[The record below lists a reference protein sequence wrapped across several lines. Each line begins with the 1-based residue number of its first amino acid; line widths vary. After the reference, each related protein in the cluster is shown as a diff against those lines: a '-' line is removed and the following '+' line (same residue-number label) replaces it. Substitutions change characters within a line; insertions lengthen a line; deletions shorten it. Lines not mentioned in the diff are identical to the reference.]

1 MKLIISLKLIFND
14 FWIKYLNFKKGTNL
28 FSYNTLKKV
37 LFKFEPETAHN
48 MAEMGLRIV
57 GKCKIIQNYMEKKN
71 YIKDHKLSQE
81 IFGLT
86 FENPVGLAAGFDKNA
101 TMVKA
106 MPSLGFGFTEIGTMT
121 PRPQDGN
128 PKPRMFRYP
137 EVKSVQNA
145 MGFNNKG
152 AHKVLKNLKEVYP
165 ASIPVGVNIGKNK
178 LTPEEFALSDYK
190 MLIKKFEQTC
200 DYLVINIS
208 SPNTPNLRDLQNEK
222 FITELFTMAKEFTSK
237 PILLKIAPDME
248 AQVAVDLCKS
258 AINAGASG
266 IIATNTTI
274 DYDLVPNCQD
284 FGGLSGACLTDK
296 SYNIFKEIAKE
307 LFGKTILISAGG
319 ISTGKQAYA
328 RIKAGASLVQSYSG
342 LIFEGPSMVR
352 KINEELLELMAK
364 DGYSNITEAIGA
376 DLK

>member
-1 MKLIISLKLIFND
+1 ML
-14 FWIKYLNFKKGTNL
+14 
-28 FSYNTLKKV
+28 SYNTLKKI

-48 MAEMGLRIV
+48 MAELGLRV
-57 GKCKIIQNYMEKKN
+57 LGKCKIMKTPMEKKN
-71 YIKDHKLSQE
+71 FINDEKLTQE
-81 IFGLT
+81 VFGVK
-86 FENPVGLAAGFDKNA
+86 FVNPVGLAAGFDKNA

-106 MPSLGFGFTEIGTMT
+106 MPALGFGFTEIGTMT

-137 EVKSVQNA
+137 EHKSVQNA
-145 MGFNNKG
+145 MGFNNEG
-152 AHKVLKNLKEVYP
+152 AHTVLKNLKKVYP
-165 ASIPVGVNIGKNK
+165 FDIPVGANIGKNK
-178 LTPEEFALSDYK
+178 TTPEEFALSDYK
-190 MLIKKFEQTC
+190 TLIKKFEGTS

-222 FITELFTMAKEFTSK
+222 FITELFTMAKELTQK

-248 AQVAVDLCKS
+248 AVQAIELCNSAV
-258 AINAGASG
+258 NAGAAG

-296 SYNIFKEIAKE
+296 SYNLFKALAKE
-307 LFGKTILISAGG
+307 LYGKTILISAGG
-319 ISTGKQAYA
+319 ISNGEQAYA

-352 KINEELLELMAK
+352 KINEEVLELMAK
-364 DGYSNITEAIGA
+364 DGYSHISDAIGV
-376 DLK
+376 DLKED

>member
-1 MKLIISLKLIFND
+1 
-14 FWIKYLNFKKGTNL
+14 L
-28 FSYNTLKKV
+28 FSYNTLKRV
-37 LFKFEPETAHN
+37 LFNFEPETAHHL
-48 MAEMGLRIV
+48 AEYGLQII
-57 GKCKIIQNYMEKKN
+57 GKCKLIRNPMEKKN
-71 YIKDHKLSQE
+71 YIKEDKLSQE
-81 IFGLT
+81 IFGVT
-86 FENPVGLAAGFDKNA
+86 FTNPVGLAAGFDKNA

-121 PRPQDGN
+121 PKPQDGN

-145 MGFNNKG
+145 MGFNNEG
-152 AHKVLKNLKEVYP
+152 AHKVLKNLKKVYP

-190 MLIKKFEQTC
+190 MLIKKFEQTS

-222 FITELFTMAKEFTSK
+222 FITELFLMAKELTQK

-248 AQVAVDLCKS
+248 VQVAIDLCKS

-284 FGGLSGACLTDK
+284 FGGLSGACLTNK

-307 LFGKTILISAGG
+307 LYGKTILISVGG
-319 ISTGKQAYA
+319 ISSGEEAYK
-328 RIKAGASLVQSYSG
+328 RIKAGASLIQAYSG

-352 KINEELLELMAK
+352 KINEELLELIAK

-376 DLK
+376 DLR

>member
-1 MKLIISLKLIFND
+1 M
-14 FWIKYLNFKKGTNL
+14 
-28 FSYNTLKKV
+28 FSYNTLKRV
-37 LFKFEPETAHN
+37 LFNFEPETAHHL
-48 MAEMGLRIV
+48 AEYGLQII
-57 GKCKIIQNYMEKKN
+57 GKCKLIRNPMEKKN
-71 YIKDHKLSQE
+71 YIKEDKLSQE
-81 IFGLT
+81 IFGVT
-86 FENPVGLAAGFDKNA
+86 FTNPVGLAAGFDKNA

-121 PRPQDGN
+121 PKPQDGN

-145 MGFNNKG
+145 MGFNNEG
-152 AHKVLKNLKEVYP
+152 AHKVLKNLKKVYP

-190 MLIKKFEQTC
+190 MLIKKFEQTS

-222 FITELFTMAKEFTSK
+222 FITELFLMAKELTQK

-248 AQVAVDLCKS
+248 VQVAIDLCKS

-284 FGGLSGACLTDK
+284 FGGLSGACLTNK

-307 LFGKTILISAGG
+307 LYGKTILISVGG
-319 ISTGKQAYA
+319 ISSGEEAYK
-328 RIKAGASLVQSYSG
+328 RIKAGASLIQAYSG

-352 KINEELLELMAK
+352 KINEELLELIAK

-376 DLK
+376 DLR

>member
-1 MKLIISLKLIFND
+1 M
-14 FWIKYLNFKKGTNL
+14 

-48 MAEMGLRIV
+48 IAEYGLRIV
-57 GKCKIIQNYMEKKN
+57 GKYKVIQNYMKKKN
-71 YIKDHKLSQE
+71 YNNNSKLSQE
-81 IFGLT
+81 IFGVT
-86 FENPVGLAAGFDKNA
+86 FSNPVGLAAGFDKNA
-101 TMVKA
+101 TVVKA

-121 PRPQDGN
+121 PKPQDGN
-128 PKPRMFRYP
+128 AKPRMFRYP

-145 MGFNNKG
+145 MGFNNEG
-152 AHKVLKNLKEVYP
+152 AHKVLKNLKKVYP
-165 ASIPVGVNIGKNK
+165 AAIPVGVNIGKNK
-178 LTPEEFALSDYK
+178 LTPENFALSDYK
-190 MLIKKFEQTC
+190 MLIKKFEATS

-222 FITELFTMAKEFTSK
+222 FITELFVMAKEYTNK

-248 AQVAVDLCKS
+248 AKVAIDLCNS
-258 AINAGASG
+258 AINAGAAG

-274 DYDLVPNCQD
+274 DYDLVPGCQD
-284 FGGLSGACLTDK
+284 FGGLSGACLTNK
-296 SYNIFKEIAKE
+296 SYEIFKEIAKE
-307 LFGKTILISAGG
+307 LYGKTILISAGG
-319 ISTGKQAYA
+319 ISTGEQAYA

-352 KINEELLELMAK
+352 KINEELLELIAK
-364 DGYSNITEAIGA
+364 DGYENIQEAIGA

>member
-1 MKLIISLKLIFND
+1 
-14 FWIKYLNFKKGTNL
+14 
-28 FSYNTLKKV
+28 
-37 LFKFEPETAHN
+37 
-48 MAEMGLRIV
+48 
-57 GKCKIIQNYMEKKN
+57 
-71 YIKDHKLSQE
+71 
-81 IFGLT
+81 
-86 FENPVGLAAGFDKNA
+86 
-101 TMVKA
+101 
-106 MPSLGFGFTEIGTMT
+106 
-121 PRPQDGN
+121 
-128 PKPRMFRYP
+128 
-137 EVKSVQNA
+137 
-145 MGFNNKG
+145 
-152 AHKVLKNLKEVYP
+152 
-165 ASIPVGVNIGKNK
+165 
-178 LTPEEFALSDYK
+178 
-190 MLIKKFEQTC
+190 
-200 DYLVINIS
+200 
-208 SPNTPNLRDLQNEK
+208 
-222 FITELFTMAKEFTSK
+222 
-237 PILLKIAPDME
+237 ME

-352 KINEELLELMAK
+352 KINEELLELIAK

>member
-1 MKLIISLKLIFND
+1 M
-14 FWIKYLNFKKGTNL
+14 

-48 MAEMGLRIV
+48 IAECGLRIV
-57 GKCKIIQNYMEKKN
+57 GKCKLIKNPMKKKN
-71 YIKDHKLSQE
+71 YIDNSKLSQE
-81 IFGLT
+81 VFGVR
-86 FENPVGLAAGFDKNA
+86 FANPVGLAAGFDKNA

-121 PRPQDGN
+121 PKPQDGN
-128 PKPRMFRYP
+128 SKPRMFRYP
-137 EVKSVQNA
+137 EIKSVQNA
-145 MGFNNKG
+145 MGFNNEG

-165 ASIPVGVNIGKNK
+165 ADIPVGVNIGKNK
-178 LTPEEFALSDYK
+178 ATPEEFALSDYK
-190 MLIKKFEQTC
+190 MLIKKFEATS

-222 FITELFTMAKEFTSK
+222 FITELFVMAKEYTSK

-248 AQVAVDLCKS
+248 AAVAIDLCKS
-258 AINAGASG
+258 AINAGAAG

-274 DYDLVPNCQD
+274 DYDLVPGCQD

-296 SYNIFKEIAKE
+296 SYAIFKEIAKE

-319 ISTGKQAYA
+319 ISTGEQAYA
-328 RIKAGASLVQSYSG
+328 RIKAGATLVQSYSG

-352 KINEELLELMAK
+352 KINEELLELIAK
-364 DGYSNITEAIGA
+364 DGYSNIQEAIGA